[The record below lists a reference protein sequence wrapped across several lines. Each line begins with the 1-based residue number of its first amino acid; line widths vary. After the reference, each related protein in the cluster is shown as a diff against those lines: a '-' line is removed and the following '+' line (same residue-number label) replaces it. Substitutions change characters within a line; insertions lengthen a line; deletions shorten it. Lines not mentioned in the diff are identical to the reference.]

1 MAAVDEGAVVELLA
15 GADWVFGP
23 AEGFDDG
30 EDDDGLLEE
39 PLAVA
44 LWARNATNRF
54 ARKGLLVGM
63 TPWLDCLTSFY
74 PSFRAFLPPFL
85 APTVFFFFNYFF

>member
-44 LWARNATNRF
+44 L
-54 ARKGLLVGM
+54 
-63 TPWLDCLTSFY
+63 
-74 PSFRAFLPPFL
+74 
-85 APTVFFFFNYFF
+85 